1 MNAKYFYLFYTFN
14 VHYYINYMQNIF
26 YKYRLGS
33 VVILLLTI
41 LILMAMINN
50 PDFDDKY
57 FVLTVVGMLI
67 MMLLFIAGMVIVLQR
82 LSKVHF
88 KYRHLYFA
96 IGLFNLLTSISLFI
110 QLRDGILSWM
120 WIIILLPF
128 FVGLFSIIDTHNLD
142 KKAAYTIEK

>member
-1 MNAKYFYLFYTFN
+1 MVTCLLQ
-14 VHYYINYMQNIF
+14 YINYMQNIF

-33 VVILLLTI
+33 VVVLLFTI
-41 LILMAMINN
+41 LILMVMINN

-57 FVLTVVGMLI
+57 FVLTLVGILI

-82 LSKVHF
+82 LSKVRF

-110 QLRDGILSWM
+110 QIRDGLLSWM
-120 WIIILLPF
+120 WIIILLPL
-128 FVGLFSIIDTHNLD
+128 FVGLFSMIDIYNLD
-142 KKAAYTIEK
+142 KKAAYSIKN

>member
-1 MNAKYFYLFYTFN
+1 MHFF
-14 VHYYINYMQNIF
+14 INYMQNIF

-33 VVILLLTI
+33 VMVLLLTI
-41 LILMAMINN
+41 LILMVMINN

-57 FVLTVVGMLI
+57 FVLTLVGMLI
-67 MMLLFIAGMVIVLQR
+67 MMLLFIAGLVLVLQR
-82 LSKVHF
+82 LSRAHF

-120 WIIILLPF
+120 WIIILLPL
-128 FVGLFSIIDTHNLD
+128 FVGLFSIIDIYNLD

>member
-1 MNAKYFYLFYTFN
+1 MHF
-14 VHYYINYMQNIF
+14 YINYMQNIF

-33 VVILLLTI
+33 VVGLILTI
-41 LILMAMINN
+41 LILIAMINN

-57 FVLTVVGMLI
+57 FVLTLVGMLI
-67 MMLLFIAGMVIVLQR
+67 MMLLFIAGMVLVLQR
-82 LSKVHF
+82 LSKVQF

-128 FVGLFSIIDTHNLD
+128 FVGLFSIIDTHNRD
-142 KKAAYTIEK
+142 KKAAYTIKK